1 MTVALGLICAF
12 TLALLAGLAV
22 YQWLFAIAALWPAA
36 DRRQP
41 SGGHSRLLVL
51 IPAHDEE
58 DALAATLHS
67 LRQADY
73 PPDRLQI
80 VVVADRC
87 RDQTAAVAGRGGAQ
101 CLERSNGQPGKGAAI
116 AWTVEQ
122 LRRTDTRFD
131 ALLILDADTIV
142 DRDALLA
149 FDAALRSGQ
158 EVQQGYNY
166 LSNPWQS
173 PFTRII
179 AVTSVLRN
187 ELFYAGK
194 QRLGITS
201 MLSGTGMCFSRRI
214 IERLG
219 WNAFSVGENWEFSV
233 ALLLAGER
241 IHFNRHA
248 RVRAAESH
256 GFRQAS
262 RQRLR
267 WASGRHGVAAASTG
281 ALLGAGLRQRRPELW
296 DATLTMAAPTY
307 SSQGTLVILGVAIA
321 AFLRHEAAWSLLLPV
336 ALAVAFLFG
345 AYFATGLVLTEAPMR
360 ALGGILLIPA
370 FLPWRVSIELLG
382 AMGYGRK
389 RWGTSRGRVLGFV
402 CAIAIPAAANAQIL
416 FQDDFEDTLV
426 NADGTLQT
434 WDGPGDPSN

>member
-1 MTVALGLICAF
+1 MTVALGLMCAF
-12 TLALLAGLAV
+12 TLALLASLAA
-22 YQWLFAIAALWPAA
+22 YQWLFALAALWPAGN
-36 DRRQP
+36 RRRP
-41 SGGHSRLLVL
+41 SGDHNRILVL

-58 DALAATLHS
+58 DGLEATLNS

-87 RDQTAAVAGRGGAQ
+87 RDRTAAVAVRGGAQ
-101 CLERSNGQPGKGAAI
+101 CLERTDGQPGKGAAI

-122 LRRTDTRFD
+122 LRRREARFD
-131 ALLILDADTIV
+131 ALLILDADTVV
-142 DRDALLA
+142 DRGALRA
-149 FDAALRSGQ
+149 FDDALRSGQ

-194 QRLGITS
+194 ERLGITS

-214 IERLG
+214 IDRLG
-219 WNAFSVGENWEFSV
+219 WNAFSVGEDWEFSV

-241 IHFNRHA
+241 IHFNRDA

-262 RQRLR
+262 RQRRR
-267 WASGRHGVAAASTG
+267 WASGRHGVAASSTG
-281 ALLGAGLRQRRPELW
+281 TLIGAGLHRRRPELW
-296 DATLTMAAPTY
+296 DAALTMFAPTY
-307 SSQGTLVILGVAIA
+307 SSQGTLVILSLALA
-321 AFLRHEAAWSLLLPV
+321 AFLRQDATWSWLLPV
-336 ALAVAFLFG
+336 ALAVASLFC

-382 AMGYGRK
+382 AMGYGRS
-389 RWGTSRGRVLGFV
+389 RWGRASRARVHGSGS
-402 CAIAIPAAANAQIL
+402 PAKLEEAR
-416 FQDDFEDTLV
+416 
-426 NADGTLQT
+426 
-434 WDGPGDPSN
+434 

>member
-1 MTVALGLICAF
+1 MTFVLGLIGAL
-12 TLALLAGLAV
+12 TLLLLAWLAA
-22 YQWLFAIAALWPAA
+22 YQWLFAFAALWPAS
-36 DRRQP
+36 DRRRP
-41 SGGHSRLLVL
+41 SGEPSRMLVL

-58 DALAATLHS
+58 DGLTATLDS

-73 PPDRLQI
+73 PPERLQV

-87 RDQTAAVAGRGGAQ
+87 RDETAAVAVRSGAQ
-101 CLERSNGQPGKGAAI
+101 CLERSDGQPGKGAAI
-116 AWTVEQ
+116 AWAVEQ
-122 LRRTDTRFD
+122 LRRRGTHFD
-131 ALLILDADTIV
+131 SLVVLDADTVV
-142 DRDALLA
+142 DGDALRA
-149 FDAALRSGQ
+149 FDEALRSGQ

-194 QRLGITS
+194 ERMGITS
-201 MLSGTGMCFSRRI
+201 MLSGTGMCFSHRI

-219 WNAFSVGENWEFSV
+219 WNAFSVGEDWEFSV

-241 IHFNRHA
+241 IHFNRYA
-248 RVRAAESH
+248 RVRAAESQ

-281 ALLGAGLRQRRPELW
+281 TLIGAGVQQRRPELW
-296 DATLTMAAPTY
+296 DAALTMFAPTY
-307 SSQGTLVILGVAIA
+307 SSQGTLVIFSVALA
-321 AFLRHEAAWSLLLPV
+321 AFLRDDAVWSVLLPF
-336 ALAVAFLFG
+336 ALAVAVLFC
-345 AYFATGLVLTEAPMR
+345 AYFATGLVLTDAPMR

-382 AMGYGRK
+382 AMGYGRS
-389 RWGTSRGRVLGFV
+389 RWVRTSRVPLPGRGPSAELEK
-402 CAIAIPAAANAQIL
+402 AQ
-416 FQDDFEDTLV
+416 
-426 NADGTLQT
+426 
-434 WDGPGDPSN
+434 